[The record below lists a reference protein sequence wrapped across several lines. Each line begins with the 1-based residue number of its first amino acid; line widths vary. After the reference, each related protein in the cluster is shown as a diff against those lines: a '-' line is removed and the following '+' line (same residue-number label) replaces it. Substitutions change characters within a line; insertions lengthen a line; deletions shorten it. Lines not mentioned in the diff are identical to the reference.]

1 MANTA
6 SAKKRIRQNVKR
18 QERNKALRS
27 RYRGSLNIAR
37 TQIESGDVEAA
48 AEAVK
53 AAVSELDRAVSKGV
67 LHQRNASRKKS
78 RLMKKMV
85 ALQKAK

>member
-1 MANTA
+1 LANTA